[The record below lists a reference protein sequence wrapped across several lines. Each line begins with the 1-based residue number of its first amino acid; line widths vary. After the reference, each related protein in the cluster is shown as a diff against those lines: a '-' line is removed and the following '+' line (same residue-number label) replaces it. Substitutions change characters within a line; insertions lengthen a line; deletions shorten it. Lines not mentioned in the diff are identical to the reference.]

1 MAAGRDMIGEL
12 YMKTRIVFLNFSV
25 LFLIIFFFVFIPTA
39 SSQIYKWT
47 DESGNVRF
55 SDSPPAGVKVQKI
68 QGDSG
73 GSKIEEN
80 PAAPGGAP
88 KAEKRESRKV
98 KVIMYMTDWCPY
110 CRKAREYL
118 QSLDVDLTEYNV
130 EKNREKA
137 VEFKAKGGTGVPLIE
152 VEGILIR
159 GYNEES
165 IKSAVESKRNR

>member
-1 MAAGRDMIGEL
+1 
-12 YMKTRIVFLNFSV
+12 MKTRILFLNLSA
-25 LFLIIFFFVFIPTA
+25 LFLIISFFAFIPPA

-55 SDSPPAGVKVQKI
+55 SDSPRAGVKVQKV

-73 GSKIEEN
+73 GSKTEAS
-80 PAAPGGAP
+80 PAAPGGPP

-118 QSLDVDLTEYNV
+118 QSLDVDLVEYNV

-137 VEFKAKGGTGVPLIE
+137 AEFKAKGGSGVPLID
-152 VEGILIR
+152 VEGTVIK
-159 GYNEES
+159 GYNQDS
-165 IKSAVESKRNR
+165 LKSAVDDRRNR

>member
-1 MAAGRDMIGEL
+1 
-12 YMKTRIVFLNFSV
+12 MKTRSLFLNLSA
-25 LFLIIFFFVFIPTA
+25 LFLIIFFFAFIPSA

-55 SDSPPAGVKVQKI
+55 SDSPPAGVKVQKV

-73 GSKIEEN
+73 GSKNEAT
-80 PAAPGGAP
+80 PAAPGGPP

-118 QSLDVDLTEYNV
+118 QSLDVDLVEYNV

-137 VEFKAKGGTGVPLIE
+137 AEFKAKGGSGVPLID
-152 VEGILIR
+152 VEGTVIK
-159 GYNEES
+159 GYNPDS
-165 IKSAVESKRNR
+165 LKSVVDDRRNR